1 MLYTTNMNKTELGV
15 YRRYWPQAHELLR
28 DKEEAYEALSLGA
41 GVVLELKEK
50 DALYLREAL
59 PEGAVFALEG
69 SSPFAERRAEQEA
82 LRGRLV

>member
-1 MLYTTNMNKTELGV
+1 MLYPTNMNKTKLGV

-41 GVVLELKEK
+41 CVALELEQK

-59 PEGAVFALEG
+59 PRRAVFTLEG
-69 SSPFAERRAEQEA
+69 PSPFMERRAEQEA

>member
-1 MLYTTNMNKTELGV
+1 MLYPKNMNKTELGV
-15 YRRYWPQAHELLR
+15 HRRYWPQAHELLH
-28 DKEEAYEALSLGA
+28 DKEGAYEALSLGSY
-41 GVVLELKEK
+41 VVLELNQK

-69 SSPFAERRAEQEA
+69 PSPFAKRRAEQEA